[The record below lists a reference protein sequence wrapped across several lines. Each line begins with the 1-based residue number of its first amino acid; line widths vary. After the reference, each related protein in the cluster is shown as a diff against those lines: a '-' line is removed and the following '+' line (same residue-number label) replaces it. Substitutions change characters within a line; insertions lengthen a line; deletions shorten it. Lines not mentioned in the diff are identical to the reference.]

1 MIVVD
6 TNVIVYL
13 MIAGEKTEMAQ
24 QWVATSPTS
33 YGATKSAKVRPLR

>member
-13 MIAGEKTEMAQ
+13 YLPTEFTEQAEQ
-24 QWVATSPTS
+24 LLEQEPVWA
-33 YGATKSAKVRPLR
+33 APLST